1 MKEIILCVHDES
13 DQYFLSS
20 LSWFPCTIP
29 CYSCTSSPSSLLL
42 FLIRSSFFTSFIL
55 QDKDEENNKMNHRLR
70 NLWQEIFS
78 WRESYKYTLLSSSQN
93 EENEERMKNAEWK
106 TRRMSMKRGRRR
118 WKRVEHE
125 RQWSSWLKSWA
136 NRLWSLEKRCFLSV
150 LFCEWILISRLNK
163 RIMCSFLCVRDTY
176 THTLVFIVST
186 DWSSFLAWKTP
197 WNDGHTTK

>member
-1 MKEIILCVHDES
+1 MKKTTKWITGSGIS
-13 DQYFLSS
+13 GKRSS
-20 LSWFPCTIP
+20 LDEKV
-29 CYSCTSSPSSLLL
+29 TSTLFSL
-42 FLIRSSFFTSFIL
+42 
-55 QDKDEENNKMNHRLR
+55 HLR
-70 NLWQEIFS
+70 MKRGW
-78 WRESYKYTLLSSSQN
+78 
-93 EENEERMKNAEWK
+93 KNAEWK